1 MIDIQ
6 KSLENRGIFL
16 DKVGIRG
23 FQRPIQLQ
31 IGTEVCPTVANLNA

>member
-31 IGTEVCPTVANLNA
+31 IGTEV